1 MLTRTISAFVAIAI
15 FLVVVYCLPMY
26 CFPIAVSAICV
37 FIAYELTWR
46 SGIVKVRAL
55 SVCSMLTAAATPFFV
70 SFEILNGY
78 MTGLVFA
85 CMAIMF
91 IVWLMNYEK
100 ANLVMT
106 MTSIF
111 GGVILPIMFSLVIP
125 LRMAEKGDYLILMP
139 FLAAWMTDT
148 GAYFAGSF
156 FGRHKLCEK
165 ISPKKTV
172 EGAIGGIVVCIVTLV
187 LFAYF
192 IKLDVNLI
200 AFGAISL
207 VLSVLAQAGDLSF
220 SIIKREYNIKDYGF
234 IMPGHGGV
242 LDRFDS
248 TMFTIPATYFLLM
261 IIGGII

>member
-1 MLTRTISAFVAIAI
+1 MA
-15 FLVVVYCLPMY
+15 CLSLL
-26 CFPIAVSAICV
+26 FN
-37 FIAYELTWR
+37 F
-46 SGIVKVRAL
+46 G
-55 SVCSMLTAAATPFFV
+55 
-70 SFEILNGY
+70 
-78 MTGLVFA
+78 
-85 CMAIMF
+85 
-91 IVWLMNYEK
+91 K

-106 MTSIF
+106 LTSVF
-111 GGVILPIMFSLVIP
+111 GGVILPLMFSLVIP
-125 LRMAEKGDYLILMP
+125 LRTAEKGDFLILMP
-139 FLAAWMTDT
+139 FIAAWMTDS

-156 FGRHKLCEK
+156 FGKHKLCEL

-172 EGAIGGIVVCIVTLV
+172 EGAIGGIIACIISLV

-207 VLSVLAQAGDLSF
+207 VLSVLAQVGDLSF

-261 IIGGII
+261 IIGGIM